1 MQLSEE
7 KKKDYIAEALK
18 IAELVIDK
26 QEAYGDSFG
35 RADRV
40 ILELYPNGI
49 SPEQMVDALT
59 LIRVIDKIFRIANKK
74 NAFGES
80 PYKDIMGYALLA
92 VVRDGTVE
100 DGKAKS

>member
-1 MQLSEE
+1 MQLSQE
-7 KKKDYIAEALK
+7 KKEAYLGEAEK
-18 IAELVIDK
+18 IASLVIEK

-35 RADRV
+35 RADKV

-49 SPEQMVDALT
+49 SPEQMPDALT

-92 VVRDGTVE
+92 VVRDSNV
-100 DGKAKS
+100 K